1 MKHLFFLIVV
11 SLCSLVSNAR
21 ERVCF
26 DNDWKFILGDSAQMA
41 SPEYNDS
48 HWRTLNVPHDWAIEG
63 DFHDSN
69 PSGASGGALPGGIG
83 WYRKHFTLSSLVSPQ
98 LSSRV
103 SPQLSS
109 RAQSRDLLP
118 HLFLSFDGVYM
129 NSTVYINGKKVGTRP
144 YGYSSFE
151 YDITPY
157 VHEGENVVA
166 VRVDNSDQPNSRWYS
181 GCGIYRHV
189 WLTKTHPI
197 HIKHWGVYI
206 HNGKVEVDYIN
217 PTNQKVTVKNE
228 LLDANGKVIARQS
241 SRHSPRLSSRA
252 TSRDLSTSVEMTTG
266 KDVSSRHS
274 PRLSSRHSPRLSSR
288 ATSRDLL
295 NAEGKQKNRTIK
307 LWSCESPNIYTV
319 RTQLI
324 VAGQVVDE
332 VTTTTGFRDFKFDPK
347 TGFWLNGKNFKLN
360 GVCEHHDFGCLG
372 SALNEDA
379 LHRKL
384 TKLKAMGVNA
394 IRCSHNPPAP
404 ELLNM
409 CDTMGIIVMDESFD
423 MWRRR
428 KTQNDYARFF
438 DEWHERDLTDLVLRD
453 RNHPSVLMWSIGNEV
468 LEQWSDAK
476 ADTLTLEQANLILN
490 AGHDASTLAKE
501 GELSVNSLLTRH
513 LAEIIK
519 RYDTTRPITAGCNEV
534 NPNNHLFKS
543 GAIDIIGFNYHH
555 QMVKD
560 FPKNFPDKPMIFS
573 ESVSALQTRGFY
585 MMPSDSIYRAPKQWW
600 LPYTDP
606 TFMCSAYDNMSA
618 SWGSTHEETWDVVKN
633 TPYVGGQFIWTG
645 FDYIGE
651 PTPYG
656 FPARSSYF
664 GVIDLAGFPKDSY
677 YMYQSEWTDKPMLH
691 LFPHWNWRPGQTID
705 LWAYYNQADE
715 VELFIN
721 GQSQGIKSKLPSRAT
736 PGDLSTSCV
745 LSVASDQRSSAVEM
759 TVGKDVSS
767 RAQSR
772 DLCTKYHAAWRVP
785 FAPGEITA
793 VSRKNGK
800 TVCTQTIKTAGPPH
814 HLRLSIDYQG
824 KTTTFITVEVVDKDG
839 NLCPWAENQIEFS
852 TTGGAKIL
860 GTDNG
865 CQTSMERF
873 QAPRR
878 KAFFGKCLVVVQ
890 HPMTSGAPSMSSRP
904 SPLMSSR
911 PSPLMSSRP
920 SPLMSSRATSRDLTN
935 SPTLTAQS
943 IDLLPSSIQF

>member
-1 MKHLFFLIVV
+1 MKRHLFVLIAILS
-11 SLCSLVSNAR
+11 SLAGQAR

-26 DNDWKFILGDSAQMA
+26 DSDWRFVLADSAQM
-41 SPEYNDS
+41 SNVEYNDS
-48 HWRTLNVPHDWAIEG
+48 WWRKLDVPHDWAIEG
-63 DFHDSN
+63 DFYASN
-69 PSGASGGALPGGIG
+69 PSGAGGGALPGGIG
-83 WYRKHFTLSSLVSPQ
+83 WYRKYFSLPTSKEKY
-98 LSSRV
+98 
-103 SPQLSS
+103 
-109 RAQSRDLLP
+109 
-118 HLFLSFDGVYM
+118 FLEFDGVYM
-129 NSTVYINGKKVGTRP
+129 NSTVYINGQKVGFRP

-157 VHEGENVVA
+157 VHEGKNVVA

-189 WLTKTHPI
+189 WLTKTNPI
-197 HIKHWGVYI
+197 HIKHWGVYV
-206 HNGKVEVDYIN
+206 HDGKVEVDYEN
-217 PTNQKVTVKNE
+217 PTKQKVTVKNTWF
-228 LLDANGKVIARQS
+228 DASGKPVNIKKPRQ
-241 SRHSPRLSSRA
+241 
-252 TSRDLSTSVEMTTG
+252 
-266 KDVSSRHS
+266 
-274 PRLSSRHSPRLSSR
+274 
-288 ATSRDLL
+288 
-295 NAEGKQKNRTIK
+295 
-307 LWSCESPNIYTV
+307 WSCEDPYIYKV
-319 RTQLI
+319 RTQLL
-324 VAGQVVDE
+324 VAGKVFDE
-332 VTTTTGFRDFKFDPK
+332 VVTTTGFRDFKFDSK

-372 SALNEDA
+372 AALNEDA

-394 IRCSHNPPAP
+394 IRSSHNPPAP

-438 DEWHERDLTDLVLRD
+438 DEWHERDLTDLILRD
-453 RNHPSVLMWSIGNEV
+453 RNHPSILMWSIGNEV

-513 LAEIIK
+513 LAEIVK
-519 RYDTTRPITAGCNEV
+519 RYDTTRPITAGCNEA

-555 QMVKD
+555 QWV
-560 FPKNFPDKPMIFS
+560 PGVPQNFPDKPFIFS
-573 ESVSALQTRGFY
+573 ESVSALQTRGYY

-606 TFMCSAYDNMSA
+606 SYMCSAYDNMSA
-618 SWGSTHEETWDVVKN
+618 SWGSTHEETWDVIKH

-664 GVIDLAGFPKDSY
+664 GIIDLAGFPKDSY
-677 YMYQSEWTDKPMLH
+677 YMYQSEWTSKPMLH
-691 LFPHWNWRPGQTID
+691 LFPHWNWLPGQTID
-705 LWAYYNQADE
+705 LWAYYNNADE

-721 GQSQGIKSKLPSRAT
+721 GVSAGIRQKADSHQFH
-736 PGDLSTSCV
+736 V
-745 LSVASDQRSSAVEM
+745 M
-759 TVGKDVSS
+759 
-767 RAQSR
+767 
-772 DLCTKYHAAWRVP
+772 WRVQ
-785 FAPGEITA
+785 FEPGEIKA

-800 TVCTQTIKTAGPPH
+800 TVCEQTIKTAGPAH
-814 HLRLSIDYQG
+814 HIRLTTDYKG
-824 KTTTFITVEVVDKDG
+824 KNTTFITVEVVDKDG

-852 TTGGAKIL
+852 TTGDAKIL

-878 KAFFGKCLVVVQ
+878 KTFFGKCMVVV
-890 HPMTSGAPSMSSRP
+890 HGYGT
-904 SPLMSSR
+904 L
-911 PSPLMSSRP
+911 
-920 SPLMSSRATSRDLTN
+920 RAE
-935 SPTLTAQS
+935 S
-943 IDLLPSSIQF
+943 IDLAPSSIEM